1 MGFVCGSQ
9 SRAARRFLA
18 GTMQREAGGRARPA
32 FVSFPALRGKHSLST
47 VAVACGRGRK
57 ISMPPKTAAAPPH
70 IPKHY
75 ILDTNVLI
83 HDPGSPFQFKNNFV
97 WIPVEVF
104 EELDRFKSESSTR
117 GANAREVH
125 RRLSERFMNPSD
137 MQAGVKL
144 ESGGTLRVCVNPIAR
159 FDGEGW
165 HLVSESPRFQALR
178 DLFADLTLPDNRILA
193 AACGVADAEKGS
205 VILVTKDLNMMLKAR
220 ALGMEAQDYRTD
232 RVEDVD
238 IRLTMRRSEEEYE
251 TLDVAPHTLQAFA
264 SQESIVIAE
273 AKDGVPNHYL
283 LLRNEEEPTHAI
295 PARHV
300 GGGELHKLRRDR
312 IAIRGGRT
320 LAALNL
326 GQRFL
331 LDALYDP
338 AITLVTVYGKAGTG
352 KTLLSVG
359 ATLEQVQTGVY
370 EKMLITR
377 VIMPTGR
384 DIGFLPGKL
393 EEKMQP
399 WVQPAFDALELLLT
413 RPRRP
418 EQFEN
423 KRQSQRKSD
432 DQKQPQPQH
441 SSSQQSNGPA
451 KPMRPWE
458 PLLAS
463 GRLEVEAITHI
474 RGRSIPNAVFIVDEA
489 QQLTPHEAKTLITRM
504 GKGSKMIL
512 IGDLGQ
518 IDNPYVDA
526 HTNGLV
532 YARNRLQGQP
542 WMAHIN
548 LFKGERSEM
557 AEVAANLM

>member
-1 MGFVCGSQ
+1 
-9 SRAARRFLA
+9 
-18 GTMQREAGGRARPA
+18 
-32 FVSFPALRGKHSLST
+32 
-47 VAVACGRGRK
+47 
-57 ISMPPKTAAAPPH
+57 MPPKPAASPRH
-70 IPKHY
+70 VQKHY

-83 HDPGSPFQFKNNFV
+83 HDPGSPFQFKDNFV

-144 ESGGTLRVCVNPIAR
+144 ENGGLLRVCINPTAR
-159 FDGEGW
+159 FSAEGW
-165 HLVSESPRFQALR
+165 QLVSDSPRFQALR

-193 AACGVADAEKGS
+193 AACGVADGEKGS

-251 TLDVAPHTLQAFA
+251 TMDVSPHTVQAYA
-264 SQESIVIAE
+264 SQETIVIPE
-273 AKDGVPNHYL
+273 AKTFIPNHYL

-300 GGGELHKLRRDR
+300 AGGELHKLRRDR
-312 IAIRGGRT
+312 IVIRNGRT
-320 LAALNL
+320 LNALNL

-338 AITLVTVYGKAGTG
+338 AISLVTVYGKAGTG
-352 KTLLSVG
+352 KTLLTVG
-359 ATLEQVQTGVY
+359 AALEQVQVGVF

-384 DIGFLPGKL
+384 DIGYLPGKL

-432 DQKQPQPQH
+432 DHQPPQQH
-441 SSSQQSNGPA
+441 SSQQSGPT

-458 PLLAS
+458 HLTAS
-463 GRLEVEAITHI
+463 GRLEIEAITHI
-474 RGRSIPNAVFIVDEA
+474 RGRSIPNAIFIVDES

>member
-1 MGFVCGSQ
+1 
-9 SRAARRFLA
+9 
-18 GTMQREAGGRARPA
+18 
-32 FVSFPALRGKHSLST
+32 
-47 VAVACGRGRK
+47 
-57 ISMPPKTAAAPPH
+57 MPPKTAAPPPH
-70 IPKHY
+70 TRKHY

-83 HDPGSPFQFKNNFV
+83 HDPGSPFQFQDNFV

-144 ESGGTLRVCVNPIAR
+144 ENGGTLRVCINPTAR
-159 FDGEGW
+159 FNDDGW
-165 HLVSESPRFQALR
+165 HLVSDSPRFQALR

-193 AACGVADAEKGS
+193 AACGVADAEKGH

-220 ALGMEAQDYRTD
+220 ALGLESEDYRTD

-251 TLDVAPHTLQAFA
+251 TMDVPPHTVQAYA
-264 SQESIVIAE
+264 SQESIVIPE
-273 AKDGVPNHYL
+273 AKDFHPNHYL

-300 GGGELHKLRRDR
+300 GDGELHKLRRDR
-312 IAIRGGRT
+312 IVIRNGRT

-359 ATLEQVQTGVY
+359 ATLEQVQTGVF

-418 EQFEN
+418 EHFEN
-423 KRQSQRKSD
+423 KRQSQRKAD
-432 DQKQPQPQH
+432 DQKQHPQQHAPAQVNSPQ
-441 SSSQQSNGPA
+441 

>member
-1 MGFVCGSQ
+1 MPSKT
-9 SRAARRFLA
+9 A
-18 GTMQREAGGRARPA
+18 
-32 FVSFPALRGKHSLST
+32 PALAT
-47 VAVACGRGRK
+47 
-57 ISMPPKTAAAPPH
+57 
-70 IPKHY
+70 KHY

-83 HDPGSPFQFKNNFV
+83 HDPASPFQFEENTV

-125 RRLSERFMNPSD
+125 RRLSEVFKVADD
-137 MQAGVKL
+137 MKRGV
-144 ESGGTLRVCVNPIAR
+144 SMQNGGRIRVCLNPLAR
-159 FDGEGW
+159 FDGQGW
-165 HLVSESPRFQALR
+165 HLVSDSPRFQLLR
-178 DLFADLTLPDNRILA
+178 DLFPDMTLMDNRIIA
-193 AACGVADAEKGS
+193 AACAVADAEEEP
-205 VILVTKDLNMMLKAR
+205 VILVTKDLNVMLKAR
-220 ALGMEAQDYRTD
+220 TLGLEAQDYRTD
-232 RVEDVD
+232 RVDDGD
-238 IRLTMRRSEEEYE
+238 IRRTMRRKDEEYE
-251 TLDVAPHTLQAFA
+251 TLDVSAHTLQAYA
-264 SQESIVIAE
+264 SQDSIQLEKARKFL
-273 AKDGVPNHYL
+273 ANHYL
-283 LLRNEEEPTHAI
+283 LVRNEEEPTHAI
-295 PARHV
+295 PARHI
-300 GGGELHKLRRDR
+300 GEGEVHKLRRDR
-312 IAIRGGRT
+312 VTIRGGRW
-320 LAALNL
+320 LSALNL
-326 GQRFL
+326 GQRFF

-338 AITLVTVYGKAGTG
+338 SLSLITVYGKAGTG

-359 ATLEQVQTGVY
+359 AALEQVQTGEY

-384 DIGFLPGKL
+384 DIGFLPGRM

-413 RPRRP
+413 RPRKP
-418 EQFEN
+418 EQFQN
-423 KRQSQRKSD
+423 KKQSKRKSEEHH
-432 DQKQPQPQH
+432 QPPPMPGPQ
-441 SSSQQSNGPA
+441 
-451 KPMRPWE
+451 KPMGRVWE
-458 PLLAS
+458 PLMAS
-463 GRLEVEAITHI
+463 GQLEIEAITHI